1 MRRSIRNQSGFT
13 LAEMLVAMAVIGFVL
28 GGILLLQQQG
38 QQAYLFG
45 SNRVE
50 VQQNARVALER
61 MARDLRAATSI
72 STAAATNLVFVSKDS
87 SVSGNDVPMQYQLS
101 GTNLDRTCTC
111 PADPTNGTLTLIGGV
126 GALAFTYKTQSG
138 TITTTPA
145 DIRMI
150 DISITTKTEES
161 VASYAPG
168 NRAVSVDTTVRL
180 RNLL

>member
-1 MRRSIRNQSGFT
+1 MPRSIRNQSGFT

-87 SVSGNDVPMQYQLS
+87 SGNDVPMQYQLS

-111 PADPTNGTLTLIGGV
+111 PADPTNGTLTLIGAV
-126 GALAFTYKTQSG
+126 GALAFTYKTQAG
-138 TITTTPA
+138 ATTTTPA
-145 DIRMI
+145 DVRVI

>member
-1 MRRSIRNQSGFT
+1 MPRSIRNQSGFT
-13 LAEMLVAMAVIGFVL
+13 LAEMLVAMAVTGFVL

-72 STAAATNLVFVSKDS
+72 TTAAAANLVFVSKDT
-87 SVSGNDVPMQYQLS
+87 SGNDVAMQYQLS

-111 PADPTNGTLTLIGGV
+111 PADPTDGTLTLVGGV
-126 GALAFTYKTQSG
+126 GALAFTYKTQAG
-138 TITTTPA
+138 ATTSTVA
-145 DIRMI
+145 DVRMI
-150 DISITTKTEES
+150 DISLTTKTEES

-168 NRAVSVDTTVRL
+168 NRAVQVDTTVRL